1 MSSRWWLC
9 VVIAVVACRSD
20 DRTTSRAAEP
30 AKLSSA
36 PSGTAPPDPWD
47 TSSVKDPW
55 DTSTAKPDP
64 NDPPSLS
71 ARHARADKICPRV
84 MKPYFY
90 RVEKAGHTAYLLGSR
105 HIGVGV
111 SKFPPAVAAQFKAAT
126 LAVFETAPDDNSD
139 ADARQAIDLH
149 AALGDADW
157 RHLLE
162 LVGEQSASSLAHAP
176 TTTAFIQIFAL
187 FEDPT
192 SMLDIEL
199 EHTAQEAHIPTGGL
213 ETDAFQGDLLAQLL
227 DLRALRAEIEQTK
240 DRGELD
246 HDSADDLAKY
256 CAGTDDNPG
265 QSEKD
270 RAKMRAAGYSD
281 KELDGI
287 DDEMLYQRNARWIP
301 KLEQI
306 FTKGTPFVVVGCDHL
321 KGPRG
326 VVALLRAKGF
336 KITRLDGGT

>member
-1 MSSRWWLC
+1 MKSGWSLC
-9 VVIAVVACRSD
+9 VVIAVVGCRSD
-20 DRTTSRAAEP
+20 DRATSKPAEP
-30 AKLSSA
+30 AKGSA
-36 PSGTAPPDPWD
+36 VATATTTLQPDPWD
-47 TSSVKDPW
+47 TS
-55 DTSTAKPDP
+55 TTKPDP
-64 NDPPSLS
+64 DETPSL
-71 ARHARADKICPRV
+71 ADRHARADKICPRV
-84 MKPYFY
+84 VKPYFF
-90 RVEKAGHTAYLLGSR
+90 RVEKAGHTAYMLGSR

-126 LAVFETAPDDNSD
+126 LAVFETPPDDSSD
-139 ADARQAIDLH
+139 ADVGKPLDLH

-162 LVGEQSASSLAHAP
+162 LLGKQSAVSLAHASAP
-176 TTTAFIQIFAL
+176 TAFLQIFAL
-187 FEDPT
+187 YEDPT
-192 SMLDIEL
+192 ALLDVEL

-213 ETDAFQGDLLAQLL
+213 ETDAFQGDLLAHLL

-256 CAGTDDNPG
+256 CAGDDDNPG
-265 QSEKD
+265 ESETDK
-270 RAKMRAAGYSD
+270 AKMRAAGYTA
-281 KELDGI
+281 KELDDI
-287 DDEMLYQRNARWIP
+287 EDQMLYQRNTRWIP
-301 KLEQI
+301 KLEQL